1 MAVTLR
7 LQRHGGTH
15 RPFYHIVAADKR
27 RARDGRFI
35 EKIGYY
41 DPNLN
46 PSIINVDVERAQ
58 YWYSK
63 GCQVSETVQHIFKH
77 KKITLSRTT
86 TK

>member
-7 LQRHGGTH
+7 LQRHGATH

-27 RARDGRFI
+27 RALCGRFI

-41 DPNLN
+41 DPSKN
-46 PSIINVDVERAQ
+46 PSQVNVDVERAQ

-63 GCQVSETVQHIFKH
+63 GAEVSETVQHLLKH
-77 KKITLSRTT
+77 QKIKLSRTAA
-86 TK
+86 K